1 MATQTV
7 YFNNPADIT
16 ALQTDVAT
24 IQQQTNSFP
33 FSAVQMNLED
43 RIIVPENYTAKPVL
57 VAYDRLSSS
66 IAECTN
72 QGLEEPVSFW
82 QRHGE
87 GCDGLRFIPLTGSSS
102 EGLLVVNHENLGF
115 GNIAYLYTGGMRVYN
130 LTGTTSET
138 WKYVYRNWE
147 DVYKHA
153 LAMGISVN
161 HIRRDPD
168 TLEWSIVL
176 DSSYNKRYNL
186 FSSFRIDGPLR
197 GHELLKT
204 KYSPDASMCLGT
216 YNNCASEVTPW
227 GTFLSAEENSFYAFG
242 VGRSQDVS
250 TGRNQTELAAL
261 GRYNFPSTGGYPSR
275 SNFGWDA
282 SLAGGEA
289 LIGYSGPAGNYI
301 GYSSSAMLEFASTG
315 YLESALYGTS
325 QMPTGSFEH
334 LDYTCYGATGSEDFR
349 NISNCYCQMKEID
362 PKDPTSTPRVRT
374 ALGRYYHENSATI
387 VEEGKP
393 VVVYL
398 NDDNRS
404 EYVYK
409 YVSDALW
416 SESDRNGGLAAGDKY
431 LNTGALFI
439 AKFSDSS
446 LSDTTPYGTG
456 SWISLRD
463 DVTYPIT
470 LTYATGGAGTS
481 TTNTPLTAIIN
492 NYEEALVYTRI
503 VGDWLQIHQGASRV
517 DRAEWSTVDRR
528 NNIIY
533 TAFTNNRDV
542 RVTSTTKPNDRVGG
556 YGRLNP
562 PMSAWS
568 PRVYTDYGSA
578 QASSSSS
585 NNGNQNGCIIRMK
598 CYSGAS
604 ANASGKQFRYDFFS
618 FGASP
623 DTLNDKNVN
632 LSGLT
637 PSNVYSKPDTC
648 VFGEYS
654 GQKGYLWYGCDDDYI
669 TNKTNPSKYVAY
681 IPADADIGDGKVV
694 VVTNRPRDADGYITA
709 TGQKATY
716 VGKDR
721 PSSRFLTG
729 VAGCEITGW
738 TETPDGTTAFVGIQ
752 HPGGITASLS
762 DVLPQTTK
770 GLDMSVM
777 FAGTAANG
785 SEVNPGTSF
794 PGVRN
799 ERPRSTILA
808 IQRTDAQPVI

>member
-7 YFNNPADIT
+7 YFNNPATIQ
-16 ALQTDVAT
+16 ALEQNVSTL
-24 IQQQTNSFP
+24 QQQTNSFP

-43 RIIVPENYTAKPVL
+43 RIVVPENYTAKPVL
-57 VAYDRLSSS
+57 VAYDRMFSD
-66 IAECTN
+66 IPECTN

-82 QRHGE
+82 KRHGE

-130 LTGTTSET
+130 LTGTTSDT
-138 WKYVYRNWE
+138 WKYVYRMWE

-153 LAMGISVN
+153 LTMGVSVN
-161 HIRRDPD
+161 HIRREPD

-176 DSSYNKRYNL
+176 DSPYNKRYNL
-186 FSSFRIDGPLR
+186 FTPFRVDGPLR
-197 GHELLKT
+197 NHPLLMT
-204 KYSPDASMCLGT
+204 KFSPDATMCLGT
-216 YNNCASEVTPW
+216 YNNCASEVMPW
-227 GTFLSAEENSFYAFG
+227 GTFLTAEENCFYAFG

-261 GRYNFPSTGGYPSR
+261 GRYNFASTGGYPSR
-275 SNFGWDA
+275 SNWGYQN
-282 SLAGGEA
+282 SLAGNEA
-289 LIGYSGPAGNYI
+289 LIGYSGPAGTYD
-301 GYSSSAMLEFASTG
+301 GYTSAAMLEFASTG
-315 YLESALYGTS
+315 YLESELYGTTL
-325 QMPTGSFEH
+325 MPTGSFEN
-334 LDYTCYGATGSEDFR
+334 LDYTCYGITGTDDFR
-349 NISNCYCQMKEID
+349 NIVNCYNQMKEID

-393 VVVYL
+393 VVLYL

-416 SESDRNGGLAAGDKY
+416 DETDRNGGLAAGDKY
-431 LNTGALFI
+431 LNTGTLFI
-439 AKFSDSS
+439 AKFYNAG

-456 SWISLRD
+456 SWISLKD
-463 DVTYPIT
+463 DVPYPIT

-481 TTNTPLTAIIN
+481 TTNTPLTATIN

-503 VGDWLQIHQGASRV
+503 VGDWLQINQGASRV
-517 DRAEWSTVDRR
+517 DRAEWSTVDPR
-528 NNIIY
+528 NNIVY

-542 RVTSTTKPNDRVGG
+542 RVTSSTKSNDRVGG

-562 PMSAWS
+562 PMSSWS
-568 PRVYTDYGSA
+568 PRVYTDFGNA
-578 QASSSSS
+578 LGTSSS
-585 NNGNQNGCIIRMK
+585 NNGNNNGCIIRMK

-604 ANASGKQFRYDFFS
+604 AEPSGKQFRYDFFS

-623 DTLNDKNVN
+623 DTLNDKNIN
-632 LSGLT
+632 LSNLN

-654 GQKGYLWYGCDDDYI
+654 GQQGYLWYGCDDDII
-669 TNKTNPSKYVAY
+669 TNKTNPGKFVAY
-681 IPADADIGDGKVV
+681 IPDDADIGDGKTT
-694 VVTNRPRDADGYITA
+694 VVTNQPRDIDGYFTA
-709 TGQKATY
+709 SGQVATY

-752 HPGGITASLS
+752 HPGGIIASYEG
-762 DVLPQTTK
+762 VLPQVAK
-770 GLDMSVM
+770 GLDMSAM
-777 FAGTAANG
+777 FDETAANG
-785 SEVNPGTSF
+785 SLVNPGTSF
-794 PGVRN
+794 PSVRN
-799 ERPRSTILA
+799 QRPRSTILS
-808 IQRTDAQPVI
+808 IQRQDGQPLL